1 MEVIYSDKGLIE
13 KICGLA
19 RGIGVKGRWLDM
31 PSGGGVLAR
40 RLADPD
46 IQVVE
51 GELNP
56 AGELAGRNIVRLDM
70 NAAALPFEDESFDG
84 IACIEG
90 IEHVENFFALIR
102 ELRRV
107 LKPGGRLIL
116 STPNM
121 NKLGSRWHTFWT
133 GFPHYLIR
141 PNPEALD
148 ERDPFP
154 HINMLP
160 FHELRYALYTQGMR
174 IVSIETNRCRFND
187 LLLLPLWPFVAFST
201 WRRLRKEK
209 RPEQRR
215 RNREILR
222 QLLSWN
228 VLFGNIMILV
238 VERSDDE

>member
-1 MEVIYSDKGLIE
+1 MEVIYSDKKLIE
-13 KICGLA
+13 KVCDLV

-40 RLADPD
+40 HLSDLD
-46 IQVVE
+46 LYVVE

-56 AGELAGRNIVRLDM
+56 AGDLSERKIVRLDM
-70 NAAALPFEDESFDG
+70 NASALPFGEASFDG

-107 LKPGGRLIL
+107 LKPGGRLVL

-121 NKLGSRWHTFWT
+121 NKLGSRWHSFWT

-141 PNPEALD
+141 PNPEAVE
-148 ERDPFP
+148 EREPFP

-160 FHELRYALYTQGMR
+160 FHELRYALHTQGMR
-174 IVSIETNRCRFND
+174 IVAVETNRYRFND
-187 LLLLPLWPFVAFST
+187 LLFLPLWPFVALST

-209 RPEQRR
+209 HPDQWQ

-222 QLLSWN
+222 QLLSWEM
-228 VLFGNIMILV
+228 LFGNIMILI
-238 VERSDDE
+238 VERTDGA